1 MVQPFCILGMLLP
14 VWGIISLFWIFSSSY
29 SHIKIFGSIAVVG
42 CGAYFYGLLKLR
54 RLLKLYEKGIFFSK
68 DNVICIKGMGW
79 ALIVAAM
86 TVHWFN
92 ISFFADEFTTH
103 FTDSLSSIG
112 YELFGGVVLIVIA
125 WAMDEGRV
133 IKEEHDQF
141 I

>member
-1 MVQPFCILGMLLP
+1 MFFPLL
-14 VWGIISLFWIFSSSY
+14 GIISLPWMLSSSY
-29 SHIKIFGSIAVVG
+29 NHIKIFGFIAVVG

-68 DNVICIKGMGW
+68 DAVICFRGMGW

-86 TVHWFN
+86 TAHWFN
-92 ISFFADEFTTH
+92 ISFFTDEFTTH
-103 FTDSLSSIG
+103 LTDSLSSIFH
-112 YELFGGVVLIVIA
+112 ELFGGVVLIVIA